1 MSATVETTSKRTR
14 HLLVIDEGTGQRL
27 IELKA
32 SSHFVGR
39 DPTNAIVLQAKD
51 VSRQHAIF
59 LRLTSTNPNDYSF
72 LLIDGNLQGTAS
84 SNGTRVNNEVCLS
97 TRLCHGDQIR
107 FGCQAKAKYL
117 ILDPLTD
124 HEFEGYC
131 QREEYEDL
139 LTEAHDLKGT
149 IIIDRPQP
157 THFEAASLVRLASFP
172 EIIPCPMLEVNL
184 KGELTYLNPA
194 AMEAF
199 PNLNALG
206 LRHPAMRGLMALI
219 KRSHQN
225 ILSREVEI
233 AGKVFEQSIHFISE
247 TSLIRCCLFDVTQ
260 RKHAESELLKRDR
273 LLQSV
278 AQSTAHLLTNVAYE
292 IAISRAIETF
302 GKMAGFDRISII
314 ENHQEAASGSL
325 MASLRFEW
333 VREGVASIREQP
345 HRQHQ
350 PYQTSYLQRWLPIL
364 ANGGAIRDY
373 IQALPE
379 VEQHV
384 LAQDDIT
391 SLIVVPIITN
401 DDFWGFIELDSCLEA
416 HAWSEQEESIAST
429 LATSI
434 SAALQRQQK
443 DEIIQQQAFHDAL
456 TGLPNRILFTDRLN
470 LALADA
476 QRSQQN
482 LAVMFMD
489 LDRFKTINDTLGHSA
504 GDALLQEVANRV
516 KGCLRESDTVARW
529 GGDEFTLLLPHID
542 HVEDATGTAQRILE
556 AFKEV
561 ILLEGH
567 EVYVNTSIGIAF
579 YPSDGKEGETLLQNA
594 DIALYQAKERGR
606 GIYQLYNRVMNSE
619 ASEQFVLRNSLRHA
633 LDRQEFLLHYQPQI
647 DLASGKILGTEAL
660 LRWQHPEKGL
670 ISPAT
675 FIPLAEE
682 TGLIIEIGEWV
693 LRTACQQA
701 VDWQRA
707 GFYPFAIAVNLSAR
721 QFYEPNLVE
730 MIASILQETQLDP
743 QSLELEITESIAIKN
758 IDVTLDILHQLQ
770 DMGIRIAMD
779 DFGTG
784 YSSLNYLTQL
794 PLDTLKIDRSFM
806 QNLKPGT
813 KELEIIN
820 AVIALGR
827 GLDLL
832 VIAEGIDRPEQLDL
846 LRSLNCPIVQGYLT
860 GRPVPAH
867 EIEAHW
873 HKSWQ
878 HDYSRPNLH
887 LVS

>member
-1 MSATVETTSKRTR
+1 VSATVETNPKRIR
-14 HLLVIDEGTGQRL
+14 HLLVIDEGSGQRL

-39 DPTNAIVLQAKD
+39 DPTNAIVLQSKD

-59 LRLTSTNPNDYSF
+59 LRLTSTNPNEYSF

-84 SNGTRVNNEVCLS
+84 SNGTKVNNEICLS
-97 TRLCHGDQIR
+97 TRLCHGDQVR

-124 HEFEGYC
+124 QEFESYC

-139 LTEAHDLKGT
+139 LTEAHDPRGT
-149 IIIDRPQP
+149 IIVDRPQP

-172 EIIPCPMLEVNL
+172 EIIPSPMIEVNL

-194 AMEAF
+194 AMQTF
-199 PNLNALG
+199 PSLHELG
-206 LRHPAMRGLMALI
+206 LRHPAMQGLMALI
-219 KRSHQN
+219 KRSSQN

-233 AGKVFEQSIHFISE
+233 AGKFFEQSIHYISE

-260 RKHAESELLKRDR
+260 RKHAEAELLKRDR

-278 AQSTAHLLTNVAYE
+278 AQSTAHLLTNVEYE
-292 IAISRAIETF
+292 AAISQALATF
-302 GKMAGFDRISII
+302 GEMAGVDRISII
-314 ENHQEAASGSL
+314 ENHCEQASGSL
-325 MASLRFEW
+325 LASLRFEW
-333 VREGVASIREQP
+333 VRESIPSIRDQP

-350 PYQTSYLQRWLPIL
+350 PYSTSYLRRWLPIL
-364 ANGGAIRDY
+364 AHGGMIRDD
-373 IQALPE
+373 IQSLPD
-379 VEQHV
+379 VEQHQ

-391 SLIVVPIITN
+391 SLLVVPIIVN
-401 DDFWGFIELDSCLEA
+401 GDFWGFIELDSCLEK
-416 HAWSEQEESIAST
+416 HIWTEQEESIVST

-443 DEIIQQQAFHDAL
+443 DEIIQQQAFHDSL

-470 LALADA
+470 LALAEA
-476 QRSQQN
+476 RRSQQS

-504 GDALLQEVANRV
+504 GDALLQEVATRV
-516 KGCLRESDTVARW
+516 KACLRDSDTVARW
-529 GGDEFTLLLPHID
+529 GGDEFTLLLPHIE
-542 HVEDATGTAQRILE
+542 HVEDATGTAQRILA
-556 AFKEV
+556 AFKEA
-561 ILLEGH
+561 IPLEGH
-567 EVYVNTSIGIAF
+567 DIYVNTSIGIAF
-579 YPSDGKEGETLLQNA
+579 YPSDGREGETLLQNA
-594 DIALYQAKERGR
+594 DVALYQAKERGR

-619 ASEQFVLRNSLRHA
+619 ASEQFMLRNSLRHA
-633 LDRQEFLLHYQPQI
+633 LSRQELLLHYQPQI
-647 DLASGKILGTEAL
+647 DLASGKIIGTEAL

-701 VDWQRA
+701 VDWQRS

-730 MIASILQETQLDP
+730 MIADVLTETGLDP
-743 QSLELEITESIAIKN
+743 HSLELEITESIAIKN
-758 IDVTLDILHQLQ
+758 IDATLDILHEIKA
-770 DMGIRIAMD
+770 MGIRIAMD

-784 YSSLNYLTQL
+784 YSSLNYLTKL
-794 PLDTLKIDRSFM
+794 PLDTLKIDRSFI

-813 KELEIIN
+813 KDLEIIH
-820 AVIALGR
+820 AVIALGH

-832 VIAEGIDRPEQLDL
+832 VIAEGIDSPEQLDL
-846 LRSLNCPIVQGYLT
+846 LRSLSCPIVQGYLT
-860 GRPVPAH
+860 GRPVPAQA
-867 EIEAHW
+867 ITDHW
-873 HKSWQ
+873 QQSWQ
-878 HDYSRPNLH
+878 QDYSRPNLH